1 MVHAAAV
8 IVSFAEAPA
17 TARAVASARAQ
28 TIALD
33 EVIVVDNGPGHPA
46 ADLALEGVTV
56 LTPDANLGFA
66 GGAALGATHASADW
80 ILFLNPDA
88 VAAPDCVERL
98 LEAADASTGLV
109 GAQVLLPDGR
119 VNAGDNPVHL
129 IGIAWAG
136 RYLEPRESGPPRGVA
151 SVSGAAMLVRRA
163 ALEAIGGITE
173 RYFLY
178 HEDVDLSWRM
188 RLAGWDVRFQ
198 PKATVVHDYVFD
210 KGTRKWFYLERNR
223 AWTVL
228 SAYSGRSLLLLAPL
242 LLASEAAIAMKARRE
257 GWWPEKR
264 EAWAAVWRERRALV
278 ARRRAVQAT
287 RSVGDRVIVSRM
299 TADLDTALL
308 DRPAP
313 PGATGVLRAY
323 RRAVLA
329 LSA

>member
-1 MVHAAAV
+1 MTTAVV
-8 IVSFAEAPA
+8 IVSYDDPQA
-17 TARAVASARAQ
+17 TAHAVASARIQ
-28 TIALD
+28 TLAPD
-33 EVIVVDNGPGHPA
+33 DVIVVDNGPGHPA
-46 ADLALEGVTV
+46 AALGLDATV
-56 LTPDANLGFA
+56 LTPAANLGFA
-66 GGAALGATHASADW
+66 GGAALGARSTHADW

-88 VAAPDCVERL
+88 VAAPDCIERL
-98 LEAADASTGLV
+98 LEATDAGTGLV

-136 RYLEPRESGPPRGVA
+136 RYLEPREDGPPRGVA
-151 SVSGAAMLVRRA
+151 SVSGAAMLARRT

-198 PKATVVHDYVFD
+198 PRAAVTHDYAFD
-210 KGTRKWFYLERNR
+210 KGNRKWFHLERNR

-228 SAYSGRSLLLLAPL
+228 TCYSGRSLVLLAPL
-242 LLASEAAIAMKARRE
+242 LLASEAAIVLKARRE

-264 EAWAAVWRERRALV
+264 AAWAAVRKERRALA

-287 RSVGDRVIVSRM
+287 RRAGDREILVRM

-308 DRPAP
+308 EGPAP
-313 PGATGVLRAY
+313 RGATAVLRVY
-323 RRAVLA
+323 RRALLA
-329 LSA
+329 LSG

>member
-1 MVHAAAV
+1 MSAAVV
-8 IVSFAEAPA
+8 IVSYDDPEA
-17 TARAVASARAQ
+17 TAHAVASARAQ
-28 TIALD
+28 TVPPD

-46 ADLALEGVTV
+46 AALDLDATV
-56 LTPDANLGFA
+56 LTPAANLGFA
-66 GGAALGATHASADW
+66 GGAALGARSAQAGW
-80 ILFLNPDA
+80 LLFLNPDA
-88 VAAPDCVERL
+88 VAAPACLEQL
-98 LEAADASTGLV
+98 LEATDAGTGLV

-136 RYLEPRESGPPRGVA
+136 AYLEPRDVGPPRGVA
-151 SVSGAAMLVRRA
+151 SVSGAAMLARRT
-163 ALEAIGGITE
+163 ALEAIGGISE

-198 PKATVVHDYVFD
+198 PAATVTHDYAFD
-210 KGTRKWFYLERNR
+210 KGSRKWFYLERNR
-223 AWTVL
+223 TWTVL
-228 SAYSGRSLLLLAPL
+228 TCYSARSLVLLAPL
-242 LLASEAAIAMKARRE
+242 LLASELVIARKARRE

-264 EAWAAVWRERRALV
+264 AAWAAVWKDRRALG

-287 RSVGDRVIVSRM
+287 RRAGDREIIERM
-299 TADLDTALL
+299 TAGLDTALL
-308 DRPAP
+308 DGPAP
-313 PGATGVLRAY
+313 HGAGTALRAY

>member
-1 MVHAAAV
+1 VSIAVV
-8 IVSFAEAPA
+8 IVSYDDPEG
-17 TARAVASARAQ
+17 TVRAVASVGAQ
-28 TIALD
+28 TVAPD
-33 EVIVVDNGPGHPA
+33 EVIVVDHGPGHPTT
-46 ADLALEGVTV
+46 ALGLDATV
-56 LTPDANLGFA
+56 LTPAANLGFA
-66 GGAALGATHASADW
+66 GGAALGARSTNADW

-88 VAAPDCVERL
+88 VAAPDCLERL
-98 LEAADASTGLV
+98 LEATDAGTGLV

-136 RYLEPRESGPPRGVA
+136 RYLEPREDGRPRGVA
-151 SVSGAAMLVRRA
+151 SVSGAAMFARRT

-198 PKATVVHDYVFD
+198 PQATVTHDYAFD
-210 KGTRKWFYLERNR
+210 KGARKWFYLERNR

-228 SAYSGRSLLLLAPL
+228 SCYSGRSLILLAPL
-242 LLASEAAIAMKARRE
+242 LIASEAAIVLKARRE
-257 GWWPEKR
+257 DWWPEKR
-264 EAWAAVWRERRALV
+264 AAWAAVWKDRRALL

-287 RSVGDRVIVSRM
+287 RRAGDREILTRM

-308 DRPAP
+308 DGPAP
-313 PGATGVLRAY
+313 RGSGVVLRAY
-323 RRAVLA
+323 RRALLA